1 MEEDTEIS
9 SKPESLRKSEEE
21 TMERK
26 SDSENE
32 QKTLKVCDIK
42 MNEVST
48 MKKGTIEFLPLSNSS
63 KSDSEED
70 DDCKSPI
77 TYVKMENDVTTLP
90 NDANDEEKVLDSKE
104 TENKDPFVSST
115 TIYSA
120 SLESSLASDTE
131 KNDED
136 FSSETEH
143 SDDANSV
150 DTGATTDDGNDT
162 EGSAIED
169 VKPMAVVANAI
180 QNLPGKRGNAQKI
193 LQWIQKEYPDY
204 DIRYSEVQWQ
214 LRRHEAFKPI
224 GDEEVN
230 CVYKFD
236 MKYANAEAFKMPKV
250 KPKAKPQP
258 TIQELV
264 KTLKEFKIVLKRVWS
279 QRCELCSELFWK
291 EDAFG
296 LHKAKCQGPKD
307 FNEDSNDDGI
317 EMLKVIKPK
326 ITVDISK
333 SSLSDSDSDLKPLPS
348 SADVKKISILSSA
361 SRSSMDSDSNNIKSK
376 SLGGDDIENS
386 SNAGNVDTIPL
397 AQLARQKKS
406 MKRASVDS
414 SSKRSKRS
422 EDLITCDKCKEH
434 FNSQTGFRKHLQD
447 CEDFYNPSGM

>member
-9 SKPESLRKSEEE
+9 SKPESPRKSEEE
-21 TMERK
+21 AVMERK

-32 QKTLKVCDIK
+32 QKTAKSCDIK
-42 MNEVST
+42 MNEMNT

-70 DDCKSPI
+70 DDDCKSPI
-77 TYVKMENDVTTLP
+77 TY
-90 NDANDEEKVLDSKE
+90 ANDEEKVLESKE
-104 TENKDPFVSST
+104 TENEDPFVSST

-204 DIRYSEVQWQ
+204 NLRYSEVQWQ

-236 MKYANAEAFKMPKV
+236 MKYANADAFKMPKV

-264 KTLKEFKIVLKRVWS
+264 KTLKEFKIELKRVWS
-279 QRCELCSELFWK
+279 QRCELCSKLFWK
-291 EDAFG
+291 EDAYG

-307 FNEDSNDDGI
+307 FSEDSNDDGI

-326 ITVDISK
+326 ITVDISQ
-333 SSLSDSDSDLKPLPS
+333 SSLSDNDCDLKPLTS

-361 SRSSMDSDSNNIKSK
+361 NRSSMDSDSNNTN
-376 SLGGDDIENS
+376 IENS

-406 MKRASVDS
+406 TKRPSVES

-434 FNSQTGFRKHLQD
+434 FNSKSGFKKHLQD

>member
-9 SKPESLRKSEEE
+9 SKPESPRKSEEE
-21 TMERK
+21 AVMERK

-32 QKTLKVCDIK
+32 QKTPKVCDIK

-77 TYVKMENDVTTLP
+77 TDVKMENDVTTLP

-204 DIRYSEVQWQ
+204 NLRYSEVQWQ

-236 MKYANAEAFKMPKV
+236 MKYANADAFKMPKV

-264 KTLKEFKIVLKRVWS
+264 KTLKEFKIELKRVWS

-291 EDAFG
+291 KDAYG

-307 FNEDSNDDGI
+307 FSEDSNDDGI

-333 SSLSDSDSDLKPLPS
+333 SSLSDNDCDLKPLTS

-361 SRSSMDSDSNNIKSK
+361 NRSSMDSDSNNTN
-376 SLGGDDIENS
+376 IENS

-406 MKRASVDS
+406 TKRPSVDS

-422 EDLITCDKCKEH
+422 EDLITCSNCKEH
-434 FNSQTGFRKHLQD
+434 FNSKSGFKKHLQD
-447 CEDFYNPSGM
+447 CEDFYNPSGT

>member
-9 SKPESLRKSEEE
+9 SKPESPRKSEEE
-21 TMERK
+21 AVMERK

-32 QKTLKVCDIK
+32 QKTPKVCDIK

-70 DDCKSPI
+70 DDCKSSV
-77 TYVKMENDVTTLP
+77 TNVKMENDVTTLP
-90 NDANDEEKVLDSKE
+90 NDANDEEKVLESKE

-204 DIRYSEVQWQ
+204 NLRYSEVQWQ
-214 LRRHEAFKPI
+214 LRRHEAFRPI

-236 MKYANAEAFKMPKV
+236 MKYANADAFKMPKV

-264 KTLKEFKIVLKRVWS
+264 KTLKEFKIELKRVWS

-291 EDAFG
+291 KDAYG

-307 FNEDSNDDGI
+307 FSEDSNDDGI

-333 SSLSDSDSDLKPLPS
+333 SSLSDNDCDLKPLTS
-348 SADVKKISILSSA
+348 SADVKKISILSSTN
-361 SRSSMDSDSNNIKSK
+361 RSSMDSDSNNTN
-376 SLGGDDIENS
+376 IENS

-406 MKRASVDS
+406 TKRPSVDS

-422 EDLITCDKCKEH
+422 EDLITCSNCKEH
-434 FNSQTGFRKHLQD
+434 FNSKSGFKKHLQD
-447 CEDFYNPSGM
+447 CEDSYNPSGT